1 MYNHV
6 LDLKLSTNLCNV
18 NEISY
23 PLTKLKSRKSPGSDQ
38 LSMLVL
44 KKCAVK
50 LAPSLSWLKKFLRY
64 WPGAV
69 PLSPFLFFFFS
80 VFFFN
85 IYMYIYIWE
94 EKIPSDKIFVI
105 RNLRALSYVF
115 SYFSEF
121 IFSSMLLSQLILFS
135 SFAQG
140 YWVLS
145 IELTT

>member
-1 MYNHV
+1 MYNNV

-50 LAPSLSWLKKFLRY
+50 LAPSLSWLKNSFDT
-64 WPGAV
+64 GQV
-69 PLSPFLFFFFS
+69 PFLCPPSFFS
-80 VFFFN
+80 FFLFFFFN

-94 EKIPSDKIFVI
+94 EKISSDKIFVI

-145 IELTT
+145 TELTT